1 MKFFNFN
8 KVSKELSIKTDD
20 ILNINCFKKLIDKYK
35 NNTLITLEK
44 ALSFIWY
51 VTDIDSPGIMAGLS
65 DIELEKE
72 AKSYL
77 DIEDTWKIDVEVSN
91 CIIYI
96 INSDTAYHSSLKELL
111 RGLYNTTSV
120 AKVVNER
127 IEDYINANTLTRDEI
142 GIFLDY
148 LSRINTMVSQA
159 PKNIELVNSLI
170 KSIIDVEKGNNIARG
185 GKVIS
190 NSMIG
195 LDEE

>member
-20 ILNINCFKKLIDKYK
+20 ILNINCFKKLINKYK

-72 AKSYL
+72 AKLYL
-77 DIEDTWKIDVEVSN
+77 DIEGTWKIDIEVSN

-96 INSDTAYHSSLKELL
+96 IKSDTAYHSSLKELL

-170 KSIIDVEKGNNIARG
+170 KSIIDAEKGNNIARG